1 MRVKKNFT
9 NFKLRILLKIV
20 NKNFQSN
27 SLTLDY
33 IVRFIVGKNINLT
46 SREEKMGREEERVQS
61 IKNALVTV
69 SKKSRYYRKKI
80 WYRDHFLI
88 GKDRH
93 SFTKREF

>member
-9 NFKLRILLKIV
+9 NYEFFKLRILLKIV

-46 SREEKMGREEERVQS
+46 SREEKMEGEGTSS
-61 IKNALVTV
+61 I
-69 SKKSRYYRKKI
+69 
-80 WYRDHFLI
+80 D
-88 GKDRH
+88 
-93 SFTKREF
+93 